1 MAGKPQT
8 LSKGQEEE
16 VIKILRKQ
24 IIAGLIIGLAL
35 LTGITGISLWGIKI
49 RLENKMENLVA
60 KQFEEPRIQTVV
72 SNVAERKAERL
83 LSEQINPEVER
94 FKKEIAS
101 QLSDLRS
108 LVKDTQELKS
118 QSDANAKQIEAFLFS
133 VRKSQLEVDQ
143 IKAAVVGIHSNL
155 IKLERGLVE
164 IQYFSYIGR
173 NKFPNPYHKKIMQT
187 LNELLVIAVP
197 DPGERAMFIK
207 ELEGYQPKK

>member
-60 KQFEEPRIQTVV
+60 KQFEEPRIQAVV

-108 LVKDTQELKS
+108 LVKDTQELTL
-118 QSDANAKQIEAFLFS
+118 QRHFTNFL
-133 VRKSQLEVDQ
+133 L
-143 IKAAVVGIHSNL
+143 
-155 IKLERGLVE
+155 
-164 IQYFSYIGR
+164 
-173 NKFPNPYHKKIMQT
+173 
-187 LNELLVIAVP
+187 
-197 DPGERAMFIK
+197 
-207 ELEGYQPKK
+207 